1 MNTFCLIV
9 THAELKHGFDFNLST
24 FLLRDCIFVSDQIHY
39 VTFCLTTRSA
49 KLTNGAAAD
58 VKAVRH
64 SVVLFVE
71 WLVHA
76 SVFATKKTKGKVF
89 QQEQYMGKIDLA
101 EVCRLSNEMY
111 ICKHGC

>member
-9 THAELKHGFDFNLST
+9 TLKHGFDFNLST

-49 KLTNGAAAD
+49 KLTNVAAAD

-71 WLVHA
+71 WLVHT
-76 SVFATKKTKGKVF
+76 SVFATKGKVF
-89 QQEQYMGKIDLA
+89 QQEQYMGNIDLA
-101 EVCRLSNEMY
+101 EVCRFSNEMY